1 MIGLALAAGL
11 AAGASAQAQAASF
24 AWQWPVEADGAGGAW
39 RIVLTEDVYR
49 HVTRADL
56 GDLAAINAAGTL
68 VPFGPA
74 PFDQDPV
81 RRPRESRGQVPWFA
95 LPRAAGRSRAE
106 TLDLSIERDADGSL
120 RLAAQAGGDAAP
132 AATDLLLDLGAGD
145 AVVGLQLALAGAVSD
160 LRAAVDV
167 YASRDLRRWTRIGSG
182 LPVLSLRQGD
192 FRLQRLGLAF
202 EPQAD
207 PYLLL
212 VPVEGAERL
221 PVASIEAL
229 RRAQPLERIGPQR
242 LHSTASLAGAGDVAG
257 RYEYRAPGPVRVG
270 EITLLPAE
278 SNSVAS
284 VVVESRDDAASA
296 WRERA
301 RFVAFRVADGRGEVG
316 SEPIAVD
323 AGRDRQWR
331 VSSVPPLPSAPALT
345 LAWRSES
352 FVLLAQGPGPYRL
365 VAGSA
370 SMRNPE
376 YPVAELLAQLRGQLG
391 PDWRAPL
398 ARLGSGSPLTGAVAL
413 EAPRDPDR
421 PRRWLLWI
429 VLVAAALGIVAMVVR
444 LLRTVDD

>member
-11 AAGASAQAQAASF
+11 AAGVSAQAPAF
-24 AWQWPVEADGAGGAW
+24 AWQWPVETDGAGGSW

-81 RRPRESRGQVPWFA
+81 RLPGQSRGPVSWFA

-120 RLAAQAGGDAAP
+120 RLAAQAGGDETPVAS
-132 AATDLLLDLGAGD
+132 DLLLDLGAGD
-145 AVVGLQLALAGAVSD
+145 PVIGLQLSLSGAVSD

-167 YASRDLRRWTRIGSG
+167 YASRDLQHWARIGSG

-192 FRLQRLGLAF
+192 FQLQRLGLAF
-202 EPQAD
+202 DAQAGG
-207 PYLLL
+207 YLLL
-212 VPVEGAERL
+212 APVEGAAQL
-221 PVASIEAL
+221 PVAAIDAV
-229 RRAQPLERIGPQR
+229 RRAQPLERVGPQR
-242 LHSTASLAGAGDVAG
+242 VQSTASLVGTGDVAG

-270 EITLLPAE
+270 EIALLPAE
-278 SNSVAS
+278 TNSVAS
-284 VVVESRDDAASA
+284 VVVESRDDAAA
-296 WRERA
+296 TWRERA
-301 RFVAFRVADGRGEVG
+301 RFVVFRVADGRGEVG
-316 SEPIAVD
+316 SEPIAVSAD
-323 AGRDRQWR
+323 RDRHWR
-331 VSSVPPLPSAPALT
+331 VSSVPPLSAAPALT
-345 LAWRSES
+345 LTWHSES
-352 FVLLAQGPGPYRL
+352 FVLLAQGPGPFRV

-376 YPVAELLAQLRGQLG
+376 FPVSELLAQLRGQLG

-398 ARLGSGSPLTGAVAL
+398 ARLGSGSPLTGPVAL
-413 EAPRDPDR
+413 EAPEDPGR
-421 PRRWLLWI
+421 ERRWLLWG
-429 VLVAAALGIVAMVVR
+429 VLVVGALGIVAMVVR
-444 LLRTVDD
+444 LLRAPGA